1 MEDTRTKRILRLLM
15 MLSGGKKYSMQ
26 ELKSRFGMSARN
38 LHRDLTLIEHSGF
51 LLDRIKGYRLQTDR
65 STNKSLK
72 NLLHFSE
79 EEISILYQTLSLIEG
94 DSPVKE
100 RLVRKLNAFYDLR
113 ALEQLRQTDDL
124 TKVHVIRDS
133 IDQKKQVQLSA
144 YRSSNSNSIHDR
156 QVEVF
161 DFLPDY
167 RAIWCYDPKSN
178 SCKQF
183 KIARM
188 QSVSLLPFGWRYEEK
203 HEKPF
208 TDVFR
213 VSARRPIGRV
223 ELCLS
228 LKAYNLLIEEYP
240 LAAEYIKPE
249 NKSYHLKI
257 PVASYHGVGRFVL
270 GLIDEIEIIKPAGFK
285 KYLKGRVEKLLK
297 GRTKIDT

>member
-1 MEDTRTKRILRLLM
+1 M
-15 MLSGGKKYSMQ
+15 MLSGSRCYSKR
-26 ELKSRFGMSARN
+26 ELEDKLGRSGRTISRDFE
-38 LHRDLTLIEHSGF
+38 TIEEAGF
-51 LLDRIKGYRLQTDR
+51 LLDREKGYRLQSDR
-65 STNKSLK
+65 SSNRNLK

-94 DSPVKE
+94 ESPVKE
-100 RLVRKLNAFYDLR
+100 RLVRKLNAFYDLK
-113 ALEQLRQTDDL
+113 ALEQLRQRDDL
-124 TKVHVIRDS
+124 TKVQIIRDS
-133 IDQKKQVQLSA
+133 IEQKKQVTLVA
-144 YRSSNSNSIHDR
+144 YRSSNSNRIEDR
-156 QVEVF
+156 NVEVF

-167 RAIWCYDPKSN
+167 RAIWCYDLESN

-213 VSARRPIGRV
+213 VSERRPIGRV

-249 NKSYHLKI
+249 DRSYHLKI